1 MSRPNVLLIISDQHR
16 SDCLGC
22 YGNERI
28 RTPHIDRLAGEGVR
42 LDRAYVT
49 NPLCTP
55 SRASILTG
63 RSVSGHG
70 AWNLGVPLPPDT
82 RTIAAEL
89 AQDGYRTGA
98 IGKVHLTPQV
108 RGCPEYPENEDFW
121 NADPEPEWHGP
132 YFGFDH
138 VDLFVGHSKLIGHY
152 GQYIKHDHPDLIDR
166 YDRKFALK
174 PPTGAPHSWKCGFPI
189 EHHSCTWIGDR
200 AIDFLKQADDR
211 PFFLQCSFPFPHF
224 PFAPPDPYCYQYEP
238 DEMVLPRESEGD
250 LAGKPPHVAQAFH
263 SKGAEGPLSDVTD
276 EQKREVIAHTY
287 GMIALVDD
295 QVGRLL
301 NELDELGISENTIVI
316 FCSDHGELLFDHGL
330 LKKGPF
336 LYEGLVRVPLL
347 MRWPRRLD
355 AGRRIEGLFSLS
367 DLTPTLLSLI
377 GVEGWP
383 GIEGMDQSNVLQGD
397 DAIERT
403 AALIEY
409 YGGRETFDDGQR
421 LRALVTEQWKLIHY
435 VGEPFGELYD
445 LTADSEEFRN
455 VYDDARYAEVRIELE
470 EQLTDV
476 GVGSEAHFGRRLAP
490 A

>member
-108 RGCPEYPENEDFW
+108 RGCPEYPENENFW

-152 GQYIKHDHPDLIDR
+152 GQY
-166 YDRKFALK
+166 
-174 PPTGAPHSWKCGFPI
+174 
-189 EHHSCTWIGDR
+189 
-200 AIDFLKQADDR
+200 
-211 PFFLQCSFPFPHF
+211 
-224 PFAPPDPYCYQYEP
+224 
-238 DEMVLPRESEGD
+238 M
-250 LAGKPPHVAQAFH
+250 
-263 SKGAEGPLSDVTD
+263 
-276 EQKREVIAHTY
+276 
-287 GMIALVDD
+287 
-295 QVGRLL
+295 
-301 NELDELGISENTIVI
+301 
-316 FCSDHGELLFDHGL
+316 
-330 LKKGPF
+330 
-336 LYEGLVRVPLL
+336 
-347 MRWPRRLD
+347 
-355 AGRRIEGLFSLS
+355 
-367 DLTPTLLSLI
+367 
-377 GVEGWP
+377 
-383 GIEGMDQSNVLQGD
+383 
-397 DAIERT
+397 
-403 AALIEY
+403 
-409 YGGRETFDDGQR
+409 
-421 LRALVTEQWKLIHY
+421 
-435 VGEPFGELYD
+435 
-445 LTADSEEFRN
+445 
-455 VYDDARYAEVRIELE
+455 
-470 EQLTDV
+470 
-476 GVGSEAHFGRRLAP
+476 
-490 A
+490 